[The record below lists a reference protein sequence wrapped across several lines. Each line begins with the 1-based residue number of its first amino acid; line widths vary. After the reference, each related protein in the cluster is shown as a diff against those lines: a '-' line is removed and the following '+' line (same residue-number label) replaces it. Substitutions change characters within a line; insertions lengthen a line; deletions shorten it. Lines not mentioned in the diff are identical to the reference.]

1 MSNCCGVRNK
11 RWHVHPFRVQCIQ
24 HIQDNVCERN
34 SAMTTEG
41 HFVHP
46 ATTHTKA
53 VDAILQIKIKLESE
67 VRQFRDG
74 EKLW

>member
-1 MSNCCGVRNK
+1 
-11 RWHVHPFRVQCIQ
+11 
-24 HIQDNVCERN
+24 
-34 SAMTTEG
+34 MTTEG

-74 EKLW
+74 EKLWWRTGIQILQIDNLRLSTVIHSVERTRRNK